1 MAKPGA
7 NPYEAKVYGD
17 DIGNYDRTKSYEPR
31 AVHLPVFGIS
41 GQNSAVFA
49 IIENGEET
57 ATLHA
62 MVSGMRSE
70 NNNAYVSFA
79 PVAEEYYQLGK
90 TVGAAISF
98 LDTRYAD
105 EDMIVRYKLFSEPM
119 GYSQM
124 AQIYRQY
131 LIEKN
136 RLAARAEPSA
146 YKAYL
151 ELTGAVTST
160 GSLLG
165 IPYEEVIALTTFGR
179 QAKSFRL
186 WKKKAWKSWRSNTP
200 AGIKAASGRGFPL
213 RFRRKA
219 NWAVPAPFRRFWRP
233 AAPVTS
239 PCT

>member
-1 MAKPGA
+1 MSLSPRW
-7 NPYEAKVYGD
+7 P
-17 DIGNYDRTKSYEPR
+17 KS
-31 AVHLPVFGIS
+31 
-41 GQNSAVFA
+41 
-49 IIENGEET
+49 II
-57 ATLHA
+57 
-62 MVSGMRSE
+62 
-70 NNNAYVSFA
+70 
-79 PVAEEYYQLGK
+79 QLGK

-131 LIEKN
+131 LIGKN

-165 IPYEEVIALTTFGR
+165 IPYEEVIALTTFG
-179 QAKSFRL
+179 QAGEILQALEEKGVEKLAVKYTGWNKGGVR
-186 WKKKAWKSWRSNTP
+186 
-200 AGIKAASGRGFPL
+200 RGFPL

>member
-1 MAKPGA
+1 M
-7 NPYEAKVYGD
+7 
-17 DIGNYDRTKSYEPR
+17 
-31 AVHLPVFGIS
+31 
-41 GQNSAVFA
+41 
-49 IIENGEET
+49 
-57 ATLHA
+57 
-62 MVSGMRSE
+62 
-70 NNNAYVSFA
+70 VSFA

-131 LIEKN
+131 LIGKN

-165 IPYEEVIALTTFGR
+165 IPYEEVIALTTFLGR

-186 WKKKAWKSWRSNTP
+186 WKKKAWKSWRC
-200 AGIKAASGRGFPL
+200 K
-213 RFRRKA
+213 
-219 NWAVPAPFRRFWRP
+219 
-233 AAPVTS
+233 
-239 PCT
+239 